1 MVMDTTLTFVIIYVL
16 LSFPLASE
24 TFQKLQNEGDIDKD
38 IGFVASIAIIIG
50 TLPYVPLYYILLIKE
65 FFVYLYNKF
74 NKWD

>member
-74 NKWD
+74 NK

>member
-1 MVMDTTLTFVIIYVL
+1 MDTTLTFVIIYVL

-74 NKWD
+74 NK

>member
-1 MVMDTTLTFVIIYVL
+1 MDTTLTFVIIYVL

-38 IGFVASIAIIIG
+38 IGFVGSIAIIIG

-74 NKWD
+74 NK